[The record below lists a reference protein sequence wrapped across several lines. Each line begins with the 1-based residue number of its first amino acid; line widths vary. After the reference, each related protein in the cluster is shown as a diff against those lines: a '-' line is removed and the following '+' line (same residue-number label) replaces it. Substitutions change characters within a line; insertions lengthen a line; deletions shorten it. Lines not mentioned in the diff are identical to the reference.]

1 MRWGSSVL
9 PGLSPYFPWDRWRA
23 QRPARLRPGSHPH
36 ASCPLT
42 TAHGKAIIAEFIYGG
57 KVTPTLPILNPGKER
72 WIGWW
77 IKVSFLPIMY
87 WQYMLK
93 GYEWFPK
100 HNTAFKE
107 PTVG

>member
-1 MRWGSSVL
+1 VVVRNILKLMNGQAID
-9 PGLSPYFPWDRWRA
+9 GGYD
-23 QRPARLRPGSHPH
+23 GY

-42 TAHGKAIIAEFIYGG
+42 TANGKAIIAEF
-57 KVTPTLPILNPGKER
+57 LNPGKER
-72 WIGWW
+72 WVGWW
-77 IKVSFLPIMY
+77 IKASFLPIMY

>member
-1 MRWGSSVL
+1 L
-9 PGLSPYFPWDRWRA
+9 GLSDGKCRKKSA
-23 QRPARLRPGSHPH
+23 QTVSKNWLFFTGGPN
-36 ASCPLT
+36 
-42 TAHGKAIIAEFIYGG
+42 GKAIIAEFIYGG

-72 WIGWW
+72 WLGWW
-77 IKVSFLPIMY
+77 IKASFLPIMY

-107 PTVG
+107 PTAG

>member
-1 MRWGSSVL
+1 
-9 PGLSPYFPWDRWRA
+9 
-23 QRPARLRPGSHPH
+23 
-36 ASCPLT
+36 
-42 TAHGKAIIAEFIYGG
+42 
-57 KVTPTLPILNPGKER
+57 VTPTLPILNPGKER
-72 WIGWW
+72 WLGWW

>member
-1 MRWGSSVL
+1 
-9 PGLSPYFPWDRWRA
+9 
-23 QRPARLRPGSHPH
+23 
-36 ASCPLT
+36 
-42 TAHGKAIIAEFIYGG
+42 
-57 KVTPTLPILNPGKER
+57 VTPTLPILNPGKER
-72 WIGWW
+72 WLGWW
-77 IKVSFLPIMY
+77 IKASFLPIMY

>member
-1 MRWGSSVL
+1 VVVRNIL
-9 PGLSPYFPWDRWRA
+9 
-23 QRPARLRPGSHPH
+23 RLMNGQAIDGGYDGY

-42 TAHGKAIIAEFIYGG
+42 TANGKAIIAEFIYGG

-72 WIGWW
+72 WLGWW
-77 IKVSFLPIMY
+77 IKVSFLPSLY